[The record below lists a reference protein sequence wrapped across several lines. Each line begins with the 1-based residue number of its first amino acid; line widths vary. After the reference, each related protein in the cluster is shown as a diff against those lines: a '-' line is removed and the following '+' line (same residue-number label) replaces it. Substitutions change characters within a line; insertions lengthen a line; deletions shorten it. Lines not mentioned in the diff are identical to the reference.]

1 MTNILKKLKV
11 DKDIFASVFS
21 RSSAFYSVIA
31 LILVATSFFTYF
43 CISTEEQNTLKDK
56 NASLM
61 ADKSSLI
68 DEVTEN
74 NKVIASQEDLIKE
87 KNDALD
93 KKDEEIDKIV
103 SENKENSEKNEAAI
117 DEMMDFIG
125 METNSR
131 SGNDLYDSLDK
142 IDTVS
147 YMLREKFG
155 DSAKLDEHLKYL
167 ADLKT
172 KTADELAHFPDCDP
186 LEYGTLTSRF
196 GYRVDPNGKGTK
208 YHSGIDVWN
217 NYGTPIYAAGA
228 GRVVT
233 AGNSGQYGLCV
244 VIDHGYGYKTVYA
257 HCSSLNVSVGQ
268 YVSKGQYISKIGAT
282 GNATGNHLHFEVQ
295 YYGSN
300 VNPLD
305 YVFDRF
311 N

>member
-1 MTNILKKLKV
+1 MTEMLKKLKI
-11 DKDIFASVFS
+11 DKDIFKSVFS
-21 RSSAFYSVIA
+21 RNSAFYSVIA
-31 LILVATSFFTYF
+31 LVLVATSFFTYF
-43 CISTEEQNTLKDK
+43 CVSTKENNNLKDE

-68 DEVTEN
+68 EEVEEN
-74 NKVIASQEDLIKE
+74 NKLISSQENIINE

-93 KKDEEIDKIV
+93 KKDAEIDKIV
-103 SENKENSEKNEAAI
+103 TENKANADKAEADI
-117 DEMMDFIG
+117 DEIMDFIG

-155 DSAKLDEHLKYL
+155 DSENLDEHLQYL
-167 ADLKT
+167 SDLKV
-172 KTADELAHFPDCDP
+172 KAADELAHFPDYDP

-196 GYRVDPNGKGTK
+196 GYRIDPNGKGTK

-217 NYGTPIYAAGA
+217 DYGTPIYAAGA
-228 GRVVT
+228 GKVVT

-257 HCSSLNVSVGQ
+257 HCSSINVSVGQ

-282 GNATGNHLHFEVQ
+282 GNATGNHLHFEIK
-295 YYGSN
+295 YYGTN

-305 YVFDRF
+305 YVFPRF
-311 N
+311 S